1 VLQFTKKKALR
12 IAAVVTLLV
21 ALYALAG
28 FVLAPRLLRSAVLE
42 DIPKTL
48 GVTPTVGDIRVNPFL
63 LRLEVGEFALTAPN
77 GEKLLA
83 FRRLFVEFELWF
95 SIWHRAY
102 SFANIDI
109 DSPSVNAVVAR
120 DGRLNLM
127 DLSPKVAPAKAQEKK
142 APLPNIRIGSFKVR
156 NGLVTYD
163 DRSRASEFAA
173 RLEPINFELAS
184 FTTGVEGGRF
194 TFTGISKL
202 GERVEWHGHV
212 SVQPIESDGEFQI
225 DGLRAHTI
233 WEYLEDRLGFLVN
246 SGTIDLNATYKFSLQ
261 NAVDLQATVSR
272 VLVNDLTV
280 RPRQSDVDWILVP
293 SLLLSGT
300 TVDLLRRQA
309 HSDSLTLTGVK
320 LVTWLEP
327 DGSLNLLKLM
337 QPPASNAAGAP
348 AQPATSAAAAPAANA
363 AAPATAPA
371 AAPWKFDLREF
382 ALREADISAED
393 RSTTP
398 AAKVRLAPF
407 SLKVDGASLD
417 LAKPV
422 TVSLDTRIAD
432 SGSLSASG
440 DVTPQP
446 LSARV
451 AVKLDGIELK
461 AAQPY
466 ITQYTSM
473 TLLAG
478 RLSGDAKVRYG
489 ASKPT
494 LQISSDISV
503 AGVHTIDNALH
514 DDFVNWDRLEL
525 SGINFQRDPD
535 RLVIEQVTARKLY
548 ARVIVEPDSSLNVKR
563 VLAGPGATVIA
574 PAPPGAPVA
583 ATAVIQAKPASAK
596 PPPNQS
602 APNKAPTMPMAVKK
616 VVLYASQANFADLS
630 LQPNFATGIQNIEG
644 TVLGLS
650 SKANSRA
657 TVDIHGAVDA
667 FSPVA
672 ITGEVNLLSAALYT
686 DLSMSFRNMDLS
698 IFNPYSGKFAG
709 YNITKGK
716 LSTLMHYK
724 VDGRKLDAQH
734 HITVEQL
741 EFGDKTA
748 SKDAVSLPIKLAVAL
763 LKDRNGVID
772 LDIPVTGTLDDPA
785 FRLGPIIWKVFV
797 NILEKAVTAP
807 FALLGALFG
816 GGPDLQFIDFR
827 PGLADLDSVASDKVR
842 AVVKA
847 LNERPQLKIEVPIA
861 FVAELDRPALVEV
874 QFSTQVRDA
883 LSTMPGRK
891 KTAAAAP
898 DFAQWEPA
906 LKLEILTQLYAKNVG
921 GEPKYP
927 EAITSLKT
935 KPELAA
941 AQVDFLSQEL
951 HRHIAIAD
959 GDLTTLGQQR
969 AQAVQRALL
978 TDTQIDSERVF
989 LAVSDKAK
997 SEAGMVR
1004 LELTLK

>member
-1 VLQFTKKKALR
+1 VLQFTKKRALR
-12 IAAVVTLLV
+12 IAAAVTLLV

-42 DIPKTL
+42 EIPKTL

-109 DSPSVNAVVAR
+109 DAPTLNAVVAR

-127 DLSPKVAPAKAQEKK
+127 DLSPKVAPAKAQQKK

-156 NGLVTYD
+156 NGFVTYE
-163 DRSRASEFAA
+163 DRSRPSEFAA

-233 WEYLEDRLGFLVN
+233 WEYLEDRLNFLVN

-261 NAVDLQATVSR
+261 NAVDLQAKVSR
-272 VLVNDLTV
+272 ILVSDLTV
-280 RPRQSDVDWILVP
+280 RPRQSDVDWISVP

-300 TVDLLRRQA
+300 TVDLLQRQA

-337 QPPASNAAGAP
+337 QPPALNAAGAP

-371 AAPWKFDLREF
+371 ATPWKFDLREF

-398 AAKVRLAPF
+398 TAKVRLAPF
-407 SLKVDGASLD
+407 SLKADGASLD

-422 TVSLDTRIAD
+422 TVSLDTRIDD
-432 SGSLSASG
+432 SGSVSASG

-489 ASKPT
+489 AGKPT
-494 LQISSDISV
+494 LKISSAISV

-525 SGINFQRDPD
+525 SGIDLQRDPD
-535 RLVIEQVTARKLY
+535 RLVIDQVTARKLY
-548 ARVIVEPDSSLNVKR
+548 ARVIIEPDSSLNVKR

-574 PAPPGAPVA
+574 PAPRGAPVA
-583 ATAVIQAKPASAK
+583 ATAVTQAKPAAK

-602 APNKAPTMPMAVKK
+602 APNKAPAMPMAVKK
-616 VVLYASQANFADLS
+616 IVLYASQANFADLS
-630 LQPNFATGIQNIEG
+630 VQPNFATGIQNIEG

-772 LDIPVTGTLDDPA
+772 LDIPVTGTLDDPS
-785 FRLGPIIWKVFV
+785 FRLAPIIWKVFV

-827 PGLADLDSVASDKVR
+827 PGSADLDSVASDKVR
-842 AVVKA
+842 SMVKA
-847 LNERPQLKIEVPIA
+847 LSERPQLKIEVPIG
-861 FVAELDRPALVEV
+861 FVAELDRPALAEA

-883 LSTMPGRK
+883 LSTLPGRK
-891 KTAAAAP
+891 KAAAAAP

-906 LKLEILTQLYAKNVG
+906 AKLEILTQLYAKNLG
-921 GEPKYP
+921 AEPKYP
-927 EAITSLKT
+927 EAITSLKA

-941 AQVDFLSQEL
+941 AQADFLSQEL

-978 TDTQIDSERVF
+978 TDTQIDPERVF

-997 SEAGMVR
+997 NEAGMVR

>member
-1 VLQFTKKKALR
+1 MLQFTKKKAFR
-12 IAAVVTLLV
+12 IAAAATLLV

-28 FVLAPRLLRSAVLE
+28 FVLVPRLLRSAVLE

-63 LRLEVGEFALTAPN
+63 LRIEVGEFALAAPN
-77 GEKLLA
+77 GEKLLS

-109 DSPSVNAVVAR
+109 DAPTVNAVVAR

-127 DLSPKVAPAKAQEKK
+127 DLNPKVAPTKTPEKR

-163 DRSRASEFAA
+163 DRSRPSDFAA

-212 SVQPIESDGEFQI
+212 SVQPIDSDGEFQI

-233 WEYLEDRLGFLVN
+233 WEYLEDRLNFSVN

-272 VLVNDLTV
+272 ILVSDLSV
-280 RPRQSDVDWILVP
+280 RPRQSEVDWISVP

-300 TVDLLRRQA
+300 SVDLLQRQA

-327 DGSLNLLKLM
+327 DGSVNLLKLM
-337 QPPASNAAGAP
+337 QP
-348 AQPATSAAAAPAANA
+348 PAANA

-371 AAPWKFDLREF
+371 TAPAVAPGAASAAAPAAPSAAAPWKFELREF

-422 TVSLDTRIAD
+422 TVSLDTRIND

-489 ASKPT
+489 AGKPT
-494 LQISSDISV
+494 LQVSSDISV
-503 AGVHTIDNALH
+503 VGVHTIDNALH

-525 SGINFQRDPD
+525 SGINFQQDPD

-548 ARVIVEPDSSLNVKR
+548 ARVIVEPDDSLNVKR

-583 ATAVIQAKPASAK
+583 ATAVSQAKPAAAK
-596 PPPNQS
+596 PPPN
-602 APNKAPTMPMAVKK
+602 PTVPSM
-616 VVLYASQANFADLS
+616 FW
-630 LQPNFATGIQNIEG
+630 I
-644 TVLGLS
+644 
-650 SKANSRA
+650 
-657 TVDIHGAVDA
+657 
-667 FSPVA
+667 PVA
-672 ITGEVNLLSAALYT
+672 KFGCTDRSA
-686 DLSMSFRNMDLS
+686 
-698 IFNPYSGKFAG
+698 
-709 YNITKGK
+709 
-716 LSTLMHYK
+716 
-724 VDGRKLDAQH
+724 
-734 HITVEQL
+734 
-741 EFGDKTA
+741 
-748 SKDAVSLPIKLAVAL
+748 KLA
-763 LKDRNGVID
+763 
-772 LDIPVTGTLDDPA
+772 
-785 FRLGPIIWKVFV
+785 
-797 NILEKAVTAP
+797 
-807 FALLGALFG
+807 
-816 GGPDLQFIDFR
+816 
-827 PGLADLDSVASDKVR
+827 
-842 AVVKA
+842 
-847 LNERPQLKIEVPIA
+847 
-861 FVAELDRPALVEV
+861 
-874 QFSTQVRDA
+874 
-883 LSTMPGRK
+883 
-891 KTAAAAP
+891 
-898 DFAQWEPA
+898 
-906 LKLEILTQLYAKNVG
+906 
-921 GEPKYP
+921 
-927 EAITSLKT
+927 
-935 KPELAA
+935 
-941 AQVDFLSQEL
+941 
-951 HRHIAIAD
+951 
-959 GDLTTLGQQR
+959 
-969 AQAVQRALL
+969 
-978 TDTQIDSERVF
+978 
-989 LAVSDKAK
+989 
-997 SEAGMVR
+997 
-1004 LELTLK
+1004 